1 VSKRVIAIAVAAS
14 VVLIGIWYVAL
25 FSPQSKSIHK
35 ANSQAAASNGQA
47 ESLRSQIAVLQ
58 QQKTQLPAA
67 EAKLTTLKLA
77 LPDTPALDKMIDDIN
92 AAANQA
98 GVDWQTLSPA
108 KPSIFV
114 AGSAQAAAAGGLP
127 GGMQAVTVGM
137 QVTGNYHQVTDF
149 ITKLTG
155 LSRLLDV
162 ETVNLSGV
170 GGSAKSIAQLS
181 TQIFFVPPGVA
192 AAPTT
197 TTVKP

>member
-1 VSKRVIAIAVAAS
+1 VIALAVAAC
-14 VVLIGIWYVAL
+14 VVLTGIWYFAL
-25 FSPQSKSIHK
+25 FSPQSRSIKK
-35 ANSQAAASNGQA
+35 ANNQAAASNGQA
-47 ESLRSQIAVLQ
+47 ATLRSEIGVLQ
-58 QQKTQLPAA
+58 QEKTQLPAA
-67 EAKLTTLKLA
+67 QAKLTTLKLA

-92 AAANQA
+92 NAAAQA

-114 AGSAQAAAAGGLP
+114 AGTAQAAAAGGLP

-137 QVTGNYHQVTDF
+137 QVTGSYHQVTDF

-170 GGSAKSIAQLS
+170 GGTAKSIAQLS
-181 TQIFFVPPGVA
+181 TQIFFVPPGA
-192 AAPTT
+192 AAPATT
-197 TTVKP
+197 TTVTP